1 MISGE
6 AAAGCKIRG
15 SAIPA
20 IFPLTAMSTD
30 PQATPRPLNREDY
43 KTLSLSALGGT
54 LEFYDFVIFV
64 FFAVT
69 ISHLFFPPDMPEW
82 MAQLQTLGIFAAG
95 YLARPIGGIIIA
107 HFGDRFGRK
116 RMFALS
122 VLLMSL
128 PTFVIGIL
136 PTFESWGVA
145 APLLLLAMRMLQG
158 AAIGGEMPGAW
169 VFVAEHL
176 PKERYGLGIG
186 VLTSGIT
193 GGILLGS
200 IVAIVINHVYTQQEV
215 LDYAWRY
222 PFILGGVF
230 GFIAVYLRR
239 FLSETPIFKELAA
252 KRALASELPVKT
264 VVREHRTAC
273 LLTAGMTW
281 ALSTTVVVVIL
292 MTPTLLQR
300 LYHIPAPTA
309 LEANCVA
316 TLTLTL
322 GCVLFGWLTDRI
334 GTRPTMLIAWG
345 GMAISAYWFYTGLA
359 GIDASALMLRY
370 GLIGLF
376 CGAIVTMP
384 ILSTRAFPPV
394 IRYSGLSFAYNVSYA
409 VFGGLTPVLTQLW
422 LQSDPLAPAHYVAA
436 TAVLAIVLA
445 MAMPLAVHGWRPAPA
460 AA

>member
-1 MISGE
+1 
-6 AAAGCKIRG
+6 
-15 SAIPA
+15 
-20 IFPLTAMSTD
+20 MST
-30 PQATPRPLNREDY
+30 ASNASPRPLGREDY

-107 HFGDRFGRK
+107 HFGDRLGRK

-128 PTFVIGIL
+128 PTFIIGIL
-136 PTFESWGVA
+136 PTYAAWGVA
-145 APLLLLAMRMLQG
+145 APLLLLLMRMLQG

-200 IVAIVINHVYTQQEV
+200 IVAIIINHIYSNQEV
-215 LDYAWRY
+215 LDFAWRI

-230 GFIAVYLRR
+230 GFVAVYLRR

-264 VVREHRTAC
+264 VVREHRLAC

-281 ALSTTVVVVIL
+281 ALSTTVVVIIL

-300 LYHIPAPTA
+300 LYQIPPSTA

-334 GTRPTMLIAWG
+334 GTRPTMVLAWG
-345 GMAISAYWFYTGLA
+345 GLIAAAYWFYSGLA
-359 GIDASALMLRY
+359 GIDAASLVVRY
-370 GLIGLF
+370 GVIGLF

-384 ILSTRAFPPV
+384 ILATRAFPPV

-409 VFGGLTPVLTQLW
+409 VFGGLTPVLTQVW
-422 LQSDPLAPAHYVAA
+422 LQSDPMAPAHYVGA
-436 TAVLAIVLA
+436 TAALAILLT
-445 MAMPLAVHGWRPAPA
+445 AMPLAIHGWRPAPA
-460 AA
+460 AG

>member
-1 MISGE
+1 
-6 AAAGCKIRG
+6 
-15 SAIPA
+15 
-20 IFPLTAMSTD
+20 MSTAA
-30 PQATPRPLNREDY
+30 QASPRPLNREDY

-82 MAQLQTLGIFAAG
+82 MSQLQTLGIFAAG

-107 HFGDRFGRK
+107 HFGDRLGRK

-122 VLLMSL
+122 VFLMSL
-128 PTFVIGIL
+128 PTLLIGLL
-136 PTFESWGVA
+136 PTYASIGVA
-145 APLLLLAMRMLQG
+145 APLLLLLMRMLQG

-200 IVAIVINHVYTQQEV
+200 IVAIVINRSYAAEEV
-215 LDYAWRY
+215 LDFAWRI

-230 GFIAVYLRR
+230 GFVAVYLRR

-252 KRALASELPVKT
+252 KRALAYEMPVKT
-264 VVREHRTAC
+264 VIREHRLAC
-273 LLTAGMTW
+273 MLTAGMTW

-300 LYHIPAPTA
+300 LYHIPATTA

-322 GCVLFGWLTDRI
+322 GCVLFGWLSDRI
-334 GTRPTMLIAWG
+334 GTRATMVIAWG
-345 GMAISAYWFYTGLA
+345 GLTLSVYWFYANLNGIAAEPLA
-359 GIDASALMLRY
+359 WRY
-370 GLIGLF
+370 GLVGLF

-384 ILSTRAFPPV
+384 VLSTRAFPPA

-409 VFGGLTPVLTQLW
+409 IFGGLTPVLTQLW
-422 LQSDPLAPAHYVAA
+422 LQRDPMAPAHYVGA

-445 MAMPLAVHGWRPAPA
+445 LSVPLARHGWRPAPGEQA
-460 AA
+460 AG